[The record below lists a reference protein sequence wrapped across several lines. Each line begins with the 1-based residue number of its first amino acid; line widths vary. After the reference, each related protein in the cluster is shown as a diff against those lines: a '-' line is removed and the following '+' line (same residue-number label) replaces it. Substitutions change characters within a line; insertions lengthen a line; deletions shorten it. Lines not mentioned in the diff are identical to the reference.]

1 VLLSIRKK
9 KFREEIFREE
19 FFKDD
24 VQMQNEIINQAEF
37 KYVLRESNDKVELG
51 VDDDDSEMNKDFL

>member
-9 KFREEIFREE
+9 NFREEIFREE

-24 VQMQNEIINQAEF
+24 VQMQNEIINQVEF
-37 KYVLRESNDKVELG
+37 KYVLRGSNDEVGLG
-51 VDDDDSEMNKDFL
+51 IDE